1 MVGPMLRNVL
11 IFHAGALGDF
21 VRSWPLGLALGR
33 LYPQSRI
40 IYVTHRQK
48 GQLVEKTLRLE
59 SMDIESGWHHLFGD
73 SGQLP
78 EVCRKKLE
86 SAHSVFTYLSKP
98 GDAWMSAVAVIAP
111 GANLVSVNESLLD
124 SLASVPVVRAAVVQ
138 MFASIAASGIR
149 YPRKTYG
156 APIAIHPGSG
166 SPAKCWPLDSY
177 LGLIRKLQAA
187 GHSCRIIL
195 GEVERER
202 WPAQDIHRLESAAES
217 VHPATYIDLLQE
229 LSHCWAFIGNDSGPG
244 QLAGI
249 LGLPSIILFGP
260 TDPAVWK
267 PLGPNVTVLRGEPI
281 SSVSADEIVKTILR
295 ESPKALCSAQSD

>member
-1 MVGPMLRNVL
+1 MLRNVL

-40 IYVTHRQK
+40 IYITHRQK
-48 GQLVEKTLRLE
+48 GALVEKALRLE
-59 SMDIESGWHHLFGD
+59 SMDIEAGWHHLYGD
-73 SGQLP
+73 PSQLP
-78 EVCRKKLE
+78 DICRKKLE
-86 SAHSVFTYLSKP
+86 GSHSIFTYLAKP
-98 GDAWMSAVAVIAP
+98 GDAWTSATGVLAP
-111 GANLVSVNESLLD
+111 AAKIYSVNDALLD
-124 SLASVPVVRAAVVQ
+124 SLAPVPVVRAAVSQILV
-138 MFASIAASGIR
+138 SIAASGIR

-156 APIAIHPGSG
+156 APIAIHPGAG

-177 LGLIRKLQAA
+177 LKLIQMLKAA
-187 GHSCRIIL
+187 GHSCRVIL

-202 WPAQDIHRLESAAES
+202 WPAEQIQRLEAAAQT

-229 LSHCWAFIGNDSGPG
+229 LSQCWAFIGNDSGPG

-260 TDPAVWK
+260 TDPAIWK
-267 PLGPNVTVLRGEPI
+267 PYGPNVTTFRGDPI
-281 SSVSADEIVKTILR
+281 SCISAKDIVQTISQ
-295 ESPKALCSAQSD
+295 ESPKALCSTQND